1 VRGVRLAQEIAVKVR
16 LYVALICA
24 LALGGGYILLGVA
37 PGIPS
42 EQVSTLA
49 TLACLALTAELL
61 AFVLPRGARGSIA
74 FIPYIATVLLVPS
87 FAALV
92 TVAVVKAIAEFAGK
106 RERVRQIF
114 NVAQLTLTICVT
126 VLVYRGLGG
135 ISLLTLQGLGIQQMT
150 LRAGAPAFV
159 CFVCAFVVNTLIVSR
174 VIALSS
180 GVQTLQVWREV
191 HLSTIGLDILAS
203 PLVFIFA
210 WIYAEWGPILAASF
224 WMPILGI
231 RQLHTTNLELEQT
244 NRELLEL
251 MIKSIEA
258 RDPYTSGHSRR
269 VHDYALIIARAL
281 GLGAKAVEE
290 IGTAALLHD
299 VGKIYDKYA
308 PILMKESR
316 LSPEEWAIVKQH
328 PVDGAELVATMTKLR
343 DVVPAVRHH
352 HENWNGT
359 GYPDGLAGENIPLA
373 SRVIMLADTLDAM
386 TTKRPY
392 RNPLSEEDVRDEF
405 VRCRGQQFDPMMVD
419 RLLSADFWTKIFPPN
434 LADTRASA
442 LTLLSGRRLRA
453 KAL

>member
-1 VRGVRLAQEIAVKVR
+1 MKVG
-16 LYVALICA
+16 LYVAAICA
-24 LALGGGYILLGVA
+24 LALGGGYILHGVT

-42 EQVSTLA
+42 DQISTLA

-87 FAALV
+87 FSALV
-92 TVAVVKAIAEFAGK
+92 TIGVVKAIAEFAGK

-114 NVAQLTLTICVT
+114 NIAQLTLTICAT
-126 VLVYRGLGG
+126 ILVYRFLGG
-135 ISLLTLQGLGIQQMT
+135 VSLLTLRGVGIQQMT
-150 LRAGAPAFV
+150 LQVGAAAFA
-159 CFVCAFVVNTLIVSR
+159 CFVCAFVINTLIVSR
-174 VIALSS
+174 VIALST
-180 GVQTLQVWREV
+180 GARTLQVWREV

-203 PLVFIFA
+203 PLVFVFA
-210 WIYAEWGPILAASF
+210 WLYTEWGPILAASF

-281 GLGAKAVEE
+281 GLNAKVVEE

-316 LSPEEWAIVKQH
+316 LSPEEWAVVKQH

-359 GYPDGLAGENIPLA
+359 GYPDGLAGESIPLA

-392 RNPLSEEDVRDEF
+392 RNPLSEEDVRDGF
-405 VRCRGQQFDPMMVD
+405 VRCRGQQFDPIMVD
-419 RLLSADFWTKIFPPN
+419 KLLSADFWSKIFPPN
-434 LADTRASA
+434 LADTRQSP
-442 LTLLSGRRLRA
+442 LTLLSGRRKRA
-453 KAL
+453 SAL

>member
-1 VRGVRLAQEIAVKVR
+1 MKVKS
-16 LYVALICA
+16 YVASICA
-24 LALGGGYILLGVA
+24 LAVCGGVILFRTA
-37 PGIPS
+37 PHIPS
-42 EQVSTLA
+42 DGLGTLA

-92 TVAVVKAIAEFAGK
+92 TIALSKGIAEFAGK

-114 NVAQLTLTICVT
+114 NVAQLTVTICAT
-126 VLVYRGLGG
+126 ILVYRGLGG
-135 ISLLTLQGLGIQQMT
+135 VSLLAFKGVAIQEITLQV
-150 LRAGAPAFV
+150 GAPAFA
-159 CFVCAFVVNTLIVSR
+159 CFVCAFVVNTLLVSR
-174 VIALSS
+174 VIGLSTS
-180 GVQTLQVWREV
+180 VGTLQVWREV

-203 PLVFIFA
+203 PLVFVFA
-210 WIYAEWGPILAASF
+210 WIYAQWGWILAASF

-269 VHDYALIIARAL
+269 VHDYALIIARTL
-281 GLGAKAVEE
+281 GLNNRSIDE

-308 PILMKESR
+308 PILLKESR
-316 LSPEEWAIVKQH
+316 LTPEEWAIVKQH
-328 PVDGAELVATMTKLR
+328 PDDGAALVATMTKLR

-352 HENWNGT
+352 HENWNGS
-359 GYPDGLAGENIPLA
+359 GYPLGLAGEEIPVA

-386 TTKRPY
+386 TSKRPY
-392 RNPLSEEDVRDEF
+392 RNPLSEDDVRQEF
-405 VRCRGQQFDPMMVD
+405 IRCRGQQFDPAMVD
-419 RLLSADFWTKIFPPN
+419 RLLAADFWTKIFPPRPE
-434 LADTRASA
+434 ARAG
-442 LTLLSGRRLRA
+442 LTLLPGRPLRA
-453 KAL
+453 EA

>member
-1 VRGVRLAQEIAVKVR
+1 MKVR
-16 LYVALICA
+16 TYVASICA
-24 LALGGGYILLGVA
+24 LAVCGGYVLFRTA
-37 PGIPS
+37 PRIPADGMG
-42 EQVSTLA
+42 TLA
-49 TLACLALTAELL
+49 TLAFLALTAELL

-92 TVAVVKAIAEFAGK
+92 TIAVSKAIAEFAGK

-114 NVAQLTLTICVT
+114 NVGQLTVTICAT
-126 VLVYRGLGG
+126 ILVYRGLGG
-135 ISLLTLQGLGIQQMT
+135 ESLLSFKGVGIQEIT
-150 LRAGAPAFV
+150 LRVGAPAFA
-159 CFVCAFVVNTLIVSR
+159 CFVCAFVVNTLLVSR
-174 VIALSS
+174 VIGLSTS
-180 GVQTLQVWREV
+180 VGTLQVWREV

-203 PLVFIFA
+203 PLVFVFA
-210 WIYAEWGPILAASF
+210 WIYAQWGPILAASF

-269 VHDYALIIARAL
+269 VHDYALIIARTL
-281 GLGAKAVEE
+281 GLSNNAVDE

-308 PILMKESR
+308 PILLKETR
-316 LSPEEWAIVKQH
+316 LTPEEWAIVKQH
-328 PVDGAELVATMTKLR
+328 PDDGAALVATMTKLR

-352 HENWNGT
+352 HENWNGS
-359 GYPDGLAGENIPLA
+359 GYPLGLSGEDIPLA

-386 TTKRPY
+386 TSKRPY
-392 RNPLSEEDVRDEF
+392 RNPLSEADVRAEF
-405 VRCRGQQFDPMMVD
+405 VRCRGQQFDPTMVD
-419 RLLSADFWTKIFPPN
+419 RLLAADFWSKVFPPRPD
-434 LADTRASA
+434 ARAG
-442 LTLLSGRRLRA
+442 LTLVPALRLRA
-453 KAL
+453 

>member
-1 VRGVRLAQEIAVKVR
+1 MRVR
-16 LYVALICA
+16 LYVASICA
-24 LALGGGYILLGVA
+24 LAVAGGYVLKATAGM
-37 PGIPS
+37 PS
-42 EQVSTLA
+42 DHYGTLA

-61 AFVLPRGARGSIA
+61 AFVLPRGARGSLA
-74 FIPYIATVLLVPS
+74 FIPYVATVLLVPS
-87 FAALV
+87 FYALIAVALV
-92 TVAVVKAIAEFAGK
+92 KTVAEIAGK
-106 RERVRQIF
+106 RERLRQIF
-114 NVAQLTLTICVT
+114 NVAQLTITICT
-126 VLVYRGLGG
+126 TILVYRAFGG
-135 ISLLTLQGLGIQQMT
+135 TSLLEFQHQGIQYVT
-150 LRAGAPAFV
+150 VRVGAAAFAGFV
-159 CFVCAFVVNTLIVSR
+159 AGFIVNTLIVSR

-180 GVQTLQVWREV
+180 GARTLQVWRDV

-203 PLVFIFA
+203 PIVFVFA
-210 WIYAEWGPILAASF
+210 WLYAEWGPILAASF

-269 VHDYALIIARAL
+269 VHDYAVIIARSL
-281 GLGAKAVEE
+281 GLSAKTVDE

-316 LSPEEWAIVKQH
+316 LTPEEWAVVKQH

-352 HENWNGT
+352 HENWNGS
-359 GYPDGLAGENIPLA
+359 GYPDGLSGEAIPLA

-386 TTKRPY
+386 TTQRPY
-392 RNPLSEEDVRDEF
+392 REPLTEDDVRVEF
-405 VRCRGQQFDPMMVD
+405 IRCRGQQFDPSMVD
-419 RLLSADFWTKIFPPN
+419 KLLSANAWSRIFPPK
-434 LADTRASA
+434 LAEPRTGS
-442 LTLLSGRRLRA
+442 LTLLPRRQRTVTGR
-453 KAL
+453 

>member
-1 VRGVRLAQEIAVKVR
+1 
-16 LYVALICA
+16 VAIVCA
-24 LALGGGYILLGVA
+24 LAICGGFFLYRSTPPIQADGLG
-37 PGIPS
+37 
-42 EQVSTLA
+42 TLA

-74 FIPYIATVLLVPS
+74 FIPYIATVLLVPN

-92 TVAVVKAIAEFAGK
+92 TIALSKAISEFAGK

-114 NVAQLTLTICVT
+114 NVAQLSVTICAT
-126 VLVYRGLGG
+126 ILVYRALGG
-135 ISLLTLQGLGIQQMT
+135 QSLLALKGMTIQEITLSV
-150 LRAGAPAFV
+150 GAPAFA
-159 CFVCAFVVNTLIVSR
+159 CFVCAFLVNTLLVSR
-174 VIALSS
+174 VIGLSTS
-180 GVQTLQVWREV
+180 VGTLQVWREV

-203 PLVFIFA
+203 PLVFVFA
-210 WIYAEWGPILAASF
+210 WIYAQWGPIFAASF

-269 VHDYALIIARAL
+269 VHDYAVTIARTL
-281 GLGAKAVEE
+281 GLSARVVEE

-308 PILMKESR
+308 PILLKESR
-316 LSPEEWAIVKQH
+316 LTPEEWAIVKQH
-328 PVDGAELVATMTKLR
+328 PEDGAALVATMTKLR

-352 HENWNGT
+352 HENWNGS
-359 GYPDGLAGENIPLA
+359 GYPQGLVGEEIPLA

-386 TTKRPY
+386 TSKRPY
-392 RNPLSEEDVRDEF
+392 RNPLGEEDVRQEF
-405 VRCRGQQFDPMMVD
+405 LRFRGQQFDPMMVD
-419 RLLSADFWTKIFPPN
+419 KLLSADFWTKIFPPRGES
-434 LADTRASA
+434 RAG
-442 LTLLSGRRLRA
+442 LTLLSSQKRR
-453 KAL
+453 KA

>member
-1 VRGVRLAQEIAVKVR
+1 MNVR
-16 LYVALICA
+16 LYVAMICA
-24 LALGGGYILLGVA
+24 LALGGGFILHGVT

-42 EQVSTLA
+42 DHVSTLA

-87 FAALV
+87 FSALV

-114 NVAQLTLTICVT
+114 NVAQLTLTICT
-126 VLVYRGLGG
+126 TILIYRMLGG
-135 ISLLTLQGLGIQQMT
+135 VSLLTLQGAGIQQMT
-150 LRAGAPAFV
+150 LRVGAAAFV
-159 CFVCAFVVNTLIVSR
+159 CFVCAFVINTLIVSR
-174 VIALSS
+174 VIALST
-180 GVQTLQVWREV
+180 GARTLQVWREV

-203 PLVFIFA
+203 PLVFVFA
-210 WIYAEWGPILAASF
+210 WIYAEWGPILAATF

-269 VHDYALIIARAL
+269 VQDYALTIARAL
-281 GLGAKAVEE
+281 GLSAKLVEE

-308 PILMKESR
+308 PILMKDAR

-328 PVDGAELVATMTKLR
+328 PVDGASLVATMTKLR

-359 GYPDGLAGENIPLA
+359 GYPDGLAGQDIPLA

-392 RNPLSEEDVRDEF
+392 RDPLSEEAVRAEF
-405 VRCRGQQFDPMMVD
+405 VRCRGQQFDPAMVD
-419 RLLSADFWTKIFPPN
+419 KLISADFWNKIFPPN
-434 LADTRASA
+434 LADTRPNV
-442 LTLLSGRRLRA
+442 LTLLSTRRQRV
-453 KAL
+453 KAI

>member
-1 VRGVRLAQEIAVKVR
+1 MRVWF
-16 LYVALICA
+16 YVASICA
-24 LALGGGYILLGVA
+24 LALGGGYILHGVT
-37 PGIPS
+37 PGVPS
-42 EQVSTLA
+42 ELPTLA

-74 FIPYIATVLLVPS
+74 FIPYIATVLLVPT
-87 FAALV
+87 FGALA
-92 TVAVVKAIAEFAGK
+92 TVAIVKAIAEFAGK

-114 NVAQLTLTICVT
+114 NVAQLALTICIT
-126 VLVYRGLGG
+126 ILVYRALGG
-135 ISLLTLQGLGIQQMT
+135 TSFLSLKGAGIQQMT
-150 LRAGAPAFV
+150 VQVGAAAFV
-159 CFVCAFVVNTLIVSR
+159 CFVCAFVANTLIVSR

-180 GVQTLQVWREV
+180 GAQTLQVWREV

-210 WIYAEWGPILAASF
+210 WLYAEWGPILAASF

-251 MIKSIEA
+251 MVKSIEA

-269 VHDYALIIARAL
+269 VHDYALIIARTL
-281 GLGAKAVEE
+281 GLSAKAVEE

-359 GYPDGLAGENIPLA
+359 GYPDGLAGESIPLA

-392 RNPLSEEDVRDEF
+392 RSPLSEEDVRAEF
-405 VRCRGQQFDPMMVD
+405 VRCRAQQFDPAMVD
-419 RLLSADFWTKIFPPN
+419 KLLGADFWTKIFPPN
-434 LADTRASA
+434 LADSRPNA
-442 LTLLSGRRLRA
+442 LMLLSMRPQRA
-453 KAL
+453 RAR

>member
-1 VRGVRLAQEIAVKVR
+1 VKVGS
-16 LYVALICA
+16 YVALVCA
-24 LALGGGYILLGVA
+24 LALGGGYFLYRVN

-42 EQVSTLA
+42 DQVATLA

-61 AFVLPRGARGSIA
+61 AFVLPRGASGSIA
-74 FIPYIATVLLVPS
+74 FIPYIASVLLVPG
-87 FAALV
+87 FPALL
-92 TVAVVKAIAEFAGK
+92 TVAVVKTAAELAGR
-106 RERVRQIF
+106 RERVRLIF
-114 NVAQLTLTICVT
+114 NVAQLSLTICIT
-126 VLVYRGLGG
+126 ILVYRALGG
-135 ISLLTLQGLGIQQMT
+135 ISLLTLQGLGIQKMT
-150 LRAGAPAFV
+150 LRVGAPAFI
-159 CFVCAFVVNTLIVSR
+159 CFVCAFVLNTLVVSR
-174 VIALSS
+174 VIALST
-180 GVQTLQVWREV
+180 GARTLQVWRDV
-191 HLSTIGLDILAS
+191 HMTTIGLDILAS
-203 PLVFIFA
+203 PIVFVFA
-210 WIYAEWGPILAASF
+210 WIYAEWGPIIAASF

-269 VHDYALIIARAL
+269 VHDYSLIIARAL
-281 GLGAKAVEE
+281 GLNVKVVEE

-308 PILMKESR
+308 PILTKDSR
-316 LSPEEWAIVKQH
+316 LSPEEWAIVKEH

-359 GYPDGLAGENIPLA
+359 GYPDGLAGESIPLA

-392 RNPLSEEDVRDEF
+392 REPLSEEDVRDEF
-405 VRCRGQQFDPMMVD
+405 VRCRGQQFDPAMVD
-419 RLLSADFWTKIFPPN
+419 KLLSADFWSKIFPPN
-434 LADTRASA
+434 LADAPVTA
-442 LTLLSGRRLRA
+442 LTLLSARRRA
-453 KAL
+453 KA

>member
-1 VRGVRLAQEIAVKVR
+1 VKVGS
-16 LYVALICA
+16 YVALICA
-24 LALGGGYILLGVA
+24 LALGGGYVLYGVT

-42 EQVSTLA
+42 DQVSTLA

-87 FAALV
+87 FSALV
-92 TVAVVKAIAEFAGK
+92 TIAVVKAIAEFAGK

-126 VLVYRGLGG
+126 ILVYRLLGG
-135 ISLLTLQGLGIQQMT
+135 MSLMTLQGLGIQQMT
-150 LRAGAPAFV
+150 LRVGAPAFV
-159 CFVCAFVVNTLIVSR
+159 CFVCAFVLNTLIVSR
-174 VIALSS
+174 VIAIST
-180 GVQTLQVWREV
+180 GARTLQVWREV

-203 PLVFIFA
+203 PLVFVFA
-210 WIYAEWGPILAASF
+210 WLYAEWGPILAASF

-231 RQLHTTNLELEQT
+231 RQVHTTNLELEQT

-281 GLGAKAVEE
+281 GLSSKVVEE

-308 PILMKESR
+308 PILMKDSR

-328 PVDGAELVATMTKLR
+328 PVDGADLVATMTKLR

-359 GYPDGLAGENIPLA
+359 GYPDGLAGESIPLA

-392 RNPLSEEDVRDEF
+392 RDPLSEEDVRDEF
-405 VRCRGQQFDPMMVD
+405 VRCRGQQFDPAMVD
-419 RLLSADFWTKIFPPN
+419 RLLSADFWSKIFPPN
-434 LADTRASA
+434 LADTRVTA
-442 LTLLSGRRLRA
+442 LTLLSARRQRA
-453 KAL
+453 KA

>member
-1 VRGVRLAQEIAVKVR
+1 VKVGS
-16 LYVALICA
+16 YVALVCG
-24 LALGGGYILLGVA
+24 LALGGGYLLYGVT

-42 EQVSTLA
+42 DQLSTLA
-49 TLACLALTAELL
+49 TLAFLALTAELL

-74 FIPYIATVLLVPS
+74 FIPYIATVLLVPN
-87 FAALV
+87 FWALV

-106 RERVRQIF
+106 RERVRLVF
-114 NVAQLTLTICVT
+114 NVAQLSLTICVAILT
-126 VLVYRGLGG
+126 FRALGG
-135 ISLLTLQGLGIQQMT
+135 VSLIDLHGLGIQKVT
-150 LRAGAPAFV
+150 LRVGAAAFV
-159 CFVCAFVVNTLIVSR
+159 CFVCAFIFNTLVVSR
-174 VIALSS
+174 VIALST
-180 GVQTLQVWREV
+180 GTRTLQVWRDV
-191 HLSTIGLDILAS
+191 HLTTIGLDILAS
-203 PLVFIFA
+203 PVVFVFA
-210 WIYAEWGPILAASF
+210 WIYAEWGPIIAASF

-281 GLGAKAVEE
+281 GLNAKIVEE

-308 PILMKESR
+308 PILMKDSR

-328 PVDGAELVATMTKLR
+328 PVDGADLVATMTKLR

-359 GYPDGLAGENIPLA
+359 GYPDGLAGESIPLA

-392 RNPLSEEDVRDEF
+392 RDPLSEEDVRDEF
-405 VRCRGQQFDPMMVD
+405 VRCRGQQFDPAMVD
-419 RLLSADFWTKIFPPN
+419 KLLSADFWSKIFPPN
-434 LADTRASA
+434 LADARATG
-442 LTLLSGRRLRA
+442 LTLLSARRHRV
-453 KAL
+453 KA